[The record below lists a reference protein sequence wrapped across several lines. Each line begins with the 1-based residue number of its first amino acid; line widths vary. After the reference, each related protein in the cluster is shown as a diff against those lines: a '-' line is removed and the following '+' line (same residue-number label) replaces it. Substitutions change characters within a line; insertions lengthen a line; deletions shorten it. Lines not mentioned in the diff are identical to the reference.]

1 MKQITMTAN
10 PEIIALREEVRPYS
24 ITMRRID
31 SGLEI
36 LVVLINAFR
45 DQVTLGHRG
54 NMDISLI

>member
-1 MKQITMTAN
+1 MTAN

-36 LVVLINAFR
+36 LGFLNF
-45 DQVTLGHRG
+45 LGFPIG
-54 NMDISLI
+54 VI